1 METLRMNDPSGS
13 QWRKWD
19 LHFHTPQSHDYGNK
33 GLTAAQVV
41 DRLIQA
47 KIAVVAVTDH
57 HKLDPTFIASM
68 MEAAGTRLTVLPG
81 IELSSDLGGDEN
93 VHFIAIFP
101 EQSDLAH
108 VSSELM
114 VKLNLNTKRKEG
126 VQEERLYVEFPTAAR
141 VIQELGGLISIHG
154 HGKADN
160 YETITSK
167 LKFKQE
173 QKTNL
178 LRDYVDIIEVGGVDN
193 ARTYREKIFPQIGFP
208 VPIVIGSDDHA
219 RKPYPAD
226 KRCWIKAD
234 PTFAGLQMALREPDS
249 RFSLEASPASV
260 DRLTSN
266 KTRYIK
272 SIAFS
277 RKATMPPGEEWLQGE
292 VPLNSGLVAIIGN
305 KGSGKS
311 AIADGLGLLG
321 SCGTASSFSFLHKTR
336 FCDPKTGRAQHVE
349 AVLQWHDGAPRTRTL
364 SETVAPDEPERV
376 KYLPQNFVE
385 EVCNNLAS
393 PGGGEFEKE
402 LKKVVFSKV
411 STAGR
416 LGKRS
421 LDELIQF
428 RTEEIRR
435 EADSLAAGLA
445 SLALERATLED
456 RLEPAVRS
464 ALENQIAQVK
474 EQIKS
479 HEAAKPVEVKSP
491 AEDAATAAKS
501 AAELQ
506 ALDRLKKDRDDLFKD
521 VKAAEADVASHQLR
535 AAQASKLLDKLKNLE
550 TELDRRKSDLEAD
563 AAAIGLDAASLVS
576 VTLNRAPVER
586 VRDDALM
593 KQNAAQSKL
602 DDPLPNGL
610 REKKKQL
617 DEQIKT
623 SQDQLNRP
631 NQEFQAYLERKAAW
645 QASLDKLAGTAD
657 EPQSLRGLEAD
668 VAALDGIPAKLA
680 DIDAHLERIA
690 ADIQALR
697 IREAAVY
704 TELYEPVQRFVADHP
719 LAKAQLKIEFKVEL
733 IQEGFAEA
741 LLGHINQQ
749 RLGSFSGVEEG
760 RTRAMTLTATVD
772 WANWEQVRAFLRTV
786 QDQLHT
792 DRRDGRG
799 QPMPLHGQIGK
810 GRTAAELYAWLYGL
824 SNLKPRY
831 VLKSEGKRLE
841 QLSPGERGTLLL
853 VFYLLVDDSDMPL
866 IIDQPEANLDNETV
880 AKKLVACIQYAR
892 ERRQVVIVTHN
903 PNLAVVCDA
912 DQIIYASM
920 DISAGNKIAYTSGA
934 LEHPKIN
941 QHTID
946 VLEGGRPP
954 FNKRDDTYKV
964 AGQ

>member
-1 METLRMNDPSGS
+1 MNDPSGS

-19 LHFHTPQSHDYGNK
+19 LHFHTPQSFDYGNK
-33 GLTAAQVV
+33 NLTAAQVV
-41 DRLIQA
+41 DRLIEAQV
-47 KIAVVAVTDH
+47 AVVAVTDH
-57 HKLDPTFIASM
+57 HKLDAAFIGSM
-68 MEAAGTRLTVLPG
+68 KEAAGARLTVLPG
-81 IELSSDLGGDEN
+81 IELSSDLGGDES
-93 VHFIAIFP
+93 VHLIAIFP
-101 EQSDLAH
+101 ELSDCAH
-108 VSSELM
+108 VSWELM
-114 VKLNLNTKRKEG
+114 AKLNLNIKRKAG
-126 VQEERLYVEFPTAAR
+126 VQEEKLYVEFPTAAQ

-154 HGKADN
+154 HGKAAN
-160 YETITSK
+160 YETITSR

-178 LRDYVDIIEVGGVDN
+178 LRDYVDIIEVGGLDDVK
-193 ARTYREKIFPQIGFP
+193 TYREKIFPQIGFS

-219 RKPYPAD
+219 KSPYPTE

-249 RFSLEASPASV
+249 RFCLEATPASV
-260 DRLTSN
+260 DRLTGSR
-266 KTRYIK
+266 TRYIK

-311 AIADGLGLLG
+311 AIADALGLLG
-321 SCGTASSFSFLHKTR
+321 SCGTSSSFSFLHKSR

-364 SETVAPDEPERV
+364 SEVVAPDEPERV

-385 EVCNNLAS
+385 AVCNDLAT

-411 STAGR
+411 TAAGR

-421 LDELIQF
+421 LDDLIQF

-445 SLALERATLED
+445 SLALERAKLED
-456 RLEPAVRS
+456 RLDPAVRS
-464 ALENQIAQVK
+464 ALEKQIAQLN

-491 AEDAATAAKS
+491 AEDAATAAKT
-501 AAELQ
+501 AADLL
-506 ALDRLKKDRDDLFKD
+506 ALDGLKKERDDLSKNIK
-521 VKAAEADVASHQLR
+521 VAEADIASHQLR
-535 AAQASKLLDKLKNLE
+535 AAQASKLLEKLKNLE
-550 TELDRRKSDLEAD
+550 TELDRRRNELEAD
-563 AAAIGLDAASLVS
+563 AIAIGLDASSLIS
-576 VTLNRAPVER
+576 VTVNRAPVEK
-586 VRDDALM
+586 VRDEALT
-593 KQNAAQSKL
+593 KRNAIQARL

-610 REKKKQL
+610 REKKRQR
-617 DEQIKT
+617 DEQIKA

-631 NQEFQAYLERKAAW
+631 NQEFQAFLERRAAW
-645 QASLDKLAGTAD
+645 QATLEKLAGAAD

-668 VAALDGIPAKLA
+668 LAALDAIPAKLTE
-680 DIDAHLERIA
+680 IDARLEGIA
-690 ADIQALR
+690 ADIHALR
-697 IREAAVY
+697 AKEVAVY
-704 TELYEPVQRFVADHP
+704 AELYEPVQRFVVEHP
-719 LAKAQLKIEFKVEL
+719 LAKAQLKVEFKVEL

-760 RTRAMTLTATVD
+760 RTRAAALAATVD

-786 QDQLHT
+786 QDHLHT
-792 DRRDGRG
+792 DRREGRG
-799 QPMPLHGQIGK
+799 QPMSLRGQIGK
-810 GRTAAELYAWLYGL
+810 GRTAAELYAWLFGL
-824 SNLKPRY
+824 SYLKPRY

-853 VFYLLVDDSDMPL
+853 VFYLLVDDSDLPL
-866 IIDQPEANLDNETV
+866 IIDQPEANLDNATV
-880 AKKLVACIQYAR
+880 AKKLVDCIRYAR

-912 DQIIYASM
+912 DQIVLASM